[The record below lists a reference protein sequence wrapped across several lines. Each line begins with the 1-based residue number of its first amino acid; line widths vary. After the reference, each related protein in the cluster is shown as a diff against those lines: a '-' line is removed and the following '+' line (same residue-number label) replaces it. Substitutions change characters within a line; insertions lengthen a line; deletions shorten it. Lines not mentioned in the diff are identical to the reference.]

1 MKAKLLIVDDDLGLL
16 KQLKWA
22 LESDYEVVTSDNYH
36 EALRLLRE
44 FKPELVILDIN
55 LNGLVNTSKDG
66 IELLDR
72 IKSSSPFTK
81 VIMVTGNSSKDL
93 ALESISKGAFDYYLK
108 PVNIEELKILL
119 RRAFYIQGLELEN
132 QRLTDEIE
140 RKFKFEEMVGTSP
153 KMEDIFRLIR
163 KVATT
168 DATVLVTGESGT
180 GKELVANAVHYLSSR
195 RGNPFIV
202 INCGAIPENLLESEL
217 FGHEKGAFTDAYARK
232 IGKLEVA
239 NRGTVLLDE
248 IGEMSLNLQVKILRF
263 LQERIIERVGGN
275 TPIELDVRVIAATN
289 SDLKKKIEEN
299 KFREDLY
306 YRLSVINIDL
316 PPLRERGEDILLL
329 ANYFLN
335 KYKKDVPNKEI
346 KGFTKEARDAMVSF
360 SWPGNVREMENRI
373 RRALILADSPFI
385 TPLELGLVKD
395 NGEDDYFGKFSLKDA
410 RQYIEIKFIKRAIGE
425 SKGNLSL
432 AAKMLGV
439 SRPTLYDLMKKYK
452 ISSE

>member
-373 RRALILADSPFI
+373 RRALILADSP
-385 TPLELGLVKD
+385 
-395 NGEDDYFGKFSLKDA
+395 
-410 RQYIEIKFIKRAIGE
+410 
-425 SKGNLSL
+425 
-432 AAKMLGV
+432 
-439 SRPTLYDLMKKYK
+439 
-452 ISSE
+452 